1 MRAPC
6 YKGEGVPFTAK
17 KAELAPDRNRG
28 KCAGGQRPGR
38 GRPRCLT
45 GCVRLARARSPPQPP
60 GPAEMSSDH
69 LLHLPDGTADHKMLS
84 VHTCH
89 GPQNAYTLFPVV
101 NGGFFTA
108 KQAILH
114 RAAPQKGALGPAG
127 LARRAMAGRT
137 LRARVKL
144 SSGQDQLRSPP
155 ARAGSETRET
165 QPPAPPAWH
174 SLLALSSP
182 PGEASKHHTPEL
194 KASRPFLARGFFTH

>member
-1 MRAPC
+1 MRVPC

-28 KCAGGQRPGR
+28 KRAGGQRPGR
-38 GRPRCLT
+38 GRPRCLP

-84 VHTCH
+84 VQTCH
-89 GPQNAYTLFPVV
+89 GPPNAYTLFPVV

-114 RAAPQKGALGPAG
+114 RTAPQKGALGPAG
-127 LARRAMAGRT
+127 LAQRAMAGRT
-137 LRARVKL
+137 LLPGSSPAQAKP
-144 SSGQDQLRSPP
+144 SSGRLPP
-155 ARAGSETRET
+155 ERAQRPEKPNL
-165 QPPAPPAWH
+165 QPPQRGTHFWHFPP
-174 SLLALSSP
+174 P
-182 PGEASKHHTPEL
+182 QGKHLNITPQN
-194 KASRPFLARGFFTH
+194 